1 MAKLQFGEEIEQDKV
16 VPDCP
21 DGVLVH
27 GLFMDGFRWDN
38 EKMVVED
45 SLPGQMFGTLPMI
58 HMVPKMDFEATPDK
72 YRAPLY
78 KTSLRAGVLSTTGRE
93 SFRFHSNFQ

>member
-1 MAKLQFGEEIEQDKV
+1 MG
-16 VPDCP
+16 
-21 DGVLVH
+21 
-27 GLFMDGFRWDN
+27 FMDGFRWDN

-78 KTSLRAGVLSTTGRE
+78 KTSLRAGVLSTTG
-93 SFRFHSNFQ
+93 HSTNFVVTVTLPSNQPQDYWINKGSALLTQLND